1 MAKLNAEQLKGIRK
15 QALFVSCDTGVG
27 RTESS
32 RWIDRA
38 TVAHDELTAQM
49 SAGWTA
55 RNQGLAEKA
64 QEGLDNL
71 QGQIER
77 SIQYWGLIA

>member
-27 RTESS
+27 RAESS

-38 TVAHDELTAQM
+38 TVAHEELTQQM

-55 RNQGLAEKA
+55 RNQKLAEKA
-64 QEGLDNL
+64 QEGLNNL
-71 QGQIER
+71 QGQIEQA
-77 SIQYWGLIA
+77 IQYWGLIA